1 MNKHEYEMLKD
12 AMESI
17 KISEAVDFVK
27 NISDGSF
34 MLCNNELIWKI
45 TKNMSYN
52 GHSGSS
58 FSWTIQKCRYYL
70 NHPEKWEEDINNIS

>member
-12 AMESI
+12 AMDAI

-27 NISDGSF
+27 NFSDESF
-34 MLCNNELIWKI
+34 MLSSNDFIYKI
-45 TKNMSYN
+45 TKNMSYD

-58 FSWTIQKCRYYL
+58 FGWTMRKCCYYL
-70 NHPEKWEEDINNIS
+70 NHPEKWEEYINNIS